1 MIPGVTRPQITHS
14 EEVKFIITLREIL
27 ELPGLLV
34 AYIDSNLIYSFLV
47 VAVVGVVVVVYSMW
61 WLSSVVSYKMWQ
73 VPTTPQRQIQAFES
87 NLDQATVYS

>member
-1 MIPGVTRPQITHS
+1 VIPGVTRPQITHS

-47 VAVVGVVVVVYSMW
+47 VAVVGVVVVYTMW

-73 VPTTPQRQIQAFES
+73 VTNNPTKADPVEPGPGHCLLI
-87 NLDQATVYS
+87 

>member
-1 MIPGVTRPQITHS
+1 VIPGVTRQQITHS
-14 EEVKFIITLREIL
+14 EEVKYYITCEKL

-73 VPTTPQRQIQAFES
+73 IPTTPQRQIQAFES